1 MVKTPGPGRYETTT
15 MFNRTG
21 LHYSS
26 KFHSMMAKTMSDR
39 PKDFYAPYKAS
50 TTPGPGSYDVFSD
63 FNGYTDIHK
72 KCKCGRRL
80 GHPPITEGSTVCTR
94 DGKSMTLSNDRKHKK
109 SKNLNINDNDNN
121 STYGSKKKDK
131 RYETII

>member
-1 MVKTPGPGRYETTT
+1 M
-15 MFNRTG
+15 
-21 LHYSS
+21 
-26 KFHSMMAKTMSDR
+26 
-39 PKDFYAPYKAS
+39 
-50 TTPGPGSYDVFSD
+50 
-63 FNGYTDIHK
+63 
-72 KCKCGRRL
+72 